1 MRAEEGLT
9 LKLSLLLL
17 RGKVFLENTQEKKN
31 SSPQEL
37 VKKRALHCVPSCQ
50 PSCAPGKPQCSYRRN
65 TSVCW
70 GGSAGGAQDE
80 EWGVESS
87 LPSSVSNS
95 LVRNYHWG
103 QLERTGAET
112 TSQAL
117 GGKNQF
123 TNDTCQ

>member
-1 MRAEEGLT
+1 M
-9 LKLSLLLL
+9 
-17 RGKVFLENTQEKKN
+17 FLENTQEKKN

-37 VKKRALHCVPSCQ
+37 VKKRALLCVPSCQ
-50 PSCAPGKPQCSYRRN
+50 PGSAPGKLQCSYRRN

-70 GGSAGGAQDE
+70 GGSAGGALHE

-95 LVRNYHWG
+95 LVQNYHWG

-112 TSQAL
+112 TTQAL
-117 GGKNQF
+117 GGEINLPMTLASDRETEGSEIAIKSWK
-123 TNDTCQ
+123 